1 MGYGGDNGPATNAQL
16 NSPRDVE
23 VDRLGNIYIAD
34 LDNSCIRKIDP
45 SGVITTISG
54 IPGSPG
60 FSGDSGMA
68 TDAQLGEPFSIAV
81 DKTGN
86 LYIATRANQ
95 RIRKVDPSGIIT
107 TIAGT
112 GSVTYNGDNIPA
124 TSANLNFPTGVAVD
138 KYGSVY
144 ICETNGFRVRKIDT
158 SGIITTIAGT
168 GVSGFSGDGFA
179 ATSALLSAP
188 TKICTDTSC
197 NVYITDGG
205 SRVRKI
211 DISGIINTVAG
222 NGIYG
227 SSGDGGQAT
236 NAELNGCEGVKVDNK
251 GNIYIADGTN
261 LKVRK
266 VNLLSVINTIAG
278 NLIATGLGDGGP
290 ATTAFLLNPTGIA
303 IDTAGNVFIADEGH
317 QRIRKTYAH
326 TAGINPIGNEL
337 STTIF
342 PNPSK
347 GNFIITFSA
356 MQKQVELVVTD
367 MMGKEIE
374 RTTRPATRQENITMD
389 EPDGIYF
396 LKITTPAGTET
407 RQIII
412 NH

>member
-23 VDRLGNIYIAD
+23 VDRFGNIFIAD

-45 SGVITTISG
+45 LGIITTIAG

-68 TDAQLGEPFSIAV
+68 TDAQLGEPFSIAI
-81 DKTGN
+81 DNAGN

-112 GSVTYNGDNIPA
+112 GITTYNGDNIPA
-124 TSANLNFPTGVAVD
+124 TMANLNFPAGVAVD
-138 KYGSVY
+138 KYGFVY
-144 ICETNGFRVRKIDT
+144 ISETSGFRVRKIDT
-158 SGIITTIAGT
+158 LGIITTIGGT
-168 GVSGFSGDGFA
+168 GISGFSGDSFP
-179 ATSALLSAP
+179 ATNALLNGP
-188 TKICTDTSC
+188 INICTDSNC

-205 SRVRKI
+205 LRVRKI
-211 DISGIINTVAG
+211 DINGIINTVAG

-227 SSGDGGQAT
+227 SSGDSGQAT
-236 NAELNGCEGVKVDNK
+236 NAELNGCEGVKVDNV

-261 LKVRK
+261 LKIRLV
-266 VNLLSVINTIAG
+266 STSGFISTIAG
-278 NLIATGLGDGGP
+278 NLITTALGDGGP
-290 ATTAFLLNPTGIA
+290 ATGAFLLDPTGIA
-303 IDTAGNVFIADEGH
+303 LDTAGNVFIADQGH
-317 QRIRKTYAH
+317 QRIRKIYQH
-326 TAGINPIGNEL
+326 TVEITPIGYEL

-347 GNFIITFSA
+347 GSFIITFSA

-367 MMGKEIE
+367 MMGKEIV
-374 RTTRPATRQENITMD
+374 RTTRTATRQENITMD
-389 EPDGIYF
+389 EPNGLYF
-396 LKITTPAGTET
+396 LKITTLAGTET
-407 RQIII
+407 KQIII